1 MIRPV
6 RPDGRIETGG
16 AFKPIARPRIV
27 ERIANAAEHPIVVIA
42 APAGYGKSVALSQFL
57 HELDE
62 PWMRF
67 DLRPEHDTLP
77 GFLRG
82 FSESLEEAAP
92 EARRTFPGAY
102 ERNRASATAG
112 TDLAIWMHAHLKAY
126 RGTIAIDDLHVA
138 DKDPEVVRFLVS
150 LIDRTKGHIRW
161 IISSRTVEGLPVG
174 TWLAYNDCDLTIDE
188 RELRFSTEETKQAAS
203 AFRLG
208 VREEE
213 LRSLIDLTDGWPTA
227 LSFAL
232 RTSTRSVDLRSLTMM
247 TREMIYNYLAEQVY
261 RSLSD
266 EERAFLEAT
275 ALLSEI
281 DSDAMV
287 AIGFDRAQKLIADLR
302 ERVAFLH
309 EVRPGVYRCHDLFRD
324 FVLYQ
329 LELEGAT
336 AKNRLRCT
344 IASALET
351 IGRVRVS
358 LRLYADAGAE
368 GSVLRLTEE
377 HGFDLLATGYT
388 DLVLAAIAAMTDEHR
403 REHPVVLALRGALE
417 ASIGRFEDAEPLMRR
432 SMELTGDPALR
443 AGVAM
448 RLALINVNLGKGPEA
463 EKLLDKMVDSE
474 SIPQALLAEALALRA
489 VIAARAGEK
498 EKAALLLDR
507 VDEETAY
514 AIEDASLARTR
525 QRQGVVAWELREDQR
540 ARFALSQSADIA
552 NRLSMHSL
560 ACRAL
565 GMLVMEAAYCEN
577 DVGLAIWYGQQA
589 ATAAGKSGDVFDMH
603 AEALRLLGLEV
614 WRGNADRVIAL
625 GHQAGELRSS
635 DASRGIYIVES
646 HAYQHAWDGRFAEA
660 CGAFGGIISR
670 QASSV
675 DAILT
680 RGIYALCL
688 ALDAQGKESK
698 IEASDV
704 IELIDAESP
713 VWNGFGSLLLEV
725 AQLATALAEGV
736 AGRHTSAKRI
746 LKRDP
751 LSNRPG
757 AVAMREAVGH
767 LCRSASLGA
776 LIPDIAYWLGRMEQD
791 GLGGFGRIVG
801 WARKALDQSSATE
814 VHLTETE
821 VRIVQL
827 LAAGLSRKQ
836 IATETGRSVLT
847 VQTHIKHAIAKL
859 GCKGQAELLGAAERL
874 GLLAQQASVNES
886 THP

>member
-16 AFKPIARPRIV
+16 AFKPIPRPRVV
-27 ERIANAAEHPIVVIA
+27 ERIANAAEHRVVVIA

-57 HELDE
+57 QELDE
-62 PWMRF
+62 PWTRF

-82 FSESLEEAAP
+82 LSESFEEVAP

-102 ERNRASATAG
+102 ERNRSSTTAG
-112 TDLAIWMHAHLKAY
+112 ADLAIWMHAHLKAY

-138 DKDPEVVRFLVS
+138 EKDPEVVRFLVA
-150 LIDRTKGHIRW
+150 LIERTKGHIRW

-188 RELRFSTEETKQAAS
+188 RDLRFSTEEAKEAAS

-208 VREEE
+208 VREDE

-232 RTSTRSVDLRSLTMM
+232 RTSTRSVDLRSVTMM
-247 TREMIYNYLAEQVY
+247 TREMIYNYLADQVY

-266 EERAFLEAT
+266 EERGFLEAT

-281 DSDAMV
+281 DSEAMI

-351 IGRVRVS
+351 IGRVRVA

-388 DLVLAAIAAMTDEHR
+388 DLVLTAIAAMTEEHR

-417 ASIGRFEDAEPLMRR
+417 VSIGRFEEAEPLMRR

-448 RLALINVNLGKGPEA
+448 RLALININLGKGMDA
-463 EKLLDKMVDSE
+463 ETLLDRMVDGE

-498 EKAALLLDR
+498 EKAAALLDR
-507 VDEETAY
+507 IDEETAF

-577 DVGLAIWYGQQA
+577 DVALAIWYGQQA
-589 ATAAGKSGDVFDMH
+589 ANAAGKSGDVFDMH

-614 WRGNADRVIAL
+614 WRGNAERVVAL
-625 GHQAGELRSS
+625 GHRAGELRSG

-646 HAYQHAWDGRFAEA
+646 HAYQHAWEGRFAEA
-660 CGAFGGIISR
+660 CSVFAGIVDR
-670 QASSV
+670 QATV
-675 DAILT
+675 IDTIVT
-680 RGIYALCL
+680 RAVYALCL
-688 ALDAQGKESK
+688 ALDGQSK
-698 IEASDV
+698 ASKSEIAVVLDMT
-704 IELIDAESP
+704 DAEEP
-713 VWNGFGSLLLEV
+713 AWNGFGSLLLES
-725 AQLATALAEGV
+725 AQLLTALAEGV
-736 AGRHTSAKRI
+736 AGRHAGAKRI
-746 LKRDP
+746 LKREP
-751 LSNRPG
+751 ISNRPA
-757 AVAMREAVGH
+757 AVAMREAVGC
-767 LCRSASLGA
+767 LCRNTGLGA
-776 LIPDIAYWLGRMEQD
+776 LIPDVSYWLARMEQH
-791 GLGGFGRIVG
+791 GLGGFARLVDRGRE
-801 WARKALDQSSATE
+801 ALEQAALGQ
-814 VHLTETE
+814 VHLTDSE
-821 VRIVQL
+821 VRIVTL
-827 LAAGLSRKQ
+827 LAAGLTRKQ
-836 IATETGRSVLT
+836 IAVETGRSLLT

-859 GCKGQAELLGAAERL
+859 GCKGQAELAGAAERM
-874 GLLAQQASVNES
+874 GLLA
-886 THP
+886 